1 MSSTMNDT
9 QEIFSLLYQGAME
22 PKIVVVGCGGAGNNI
37 VENIHERNIEGIET
51 VAVNT
56 DSKRLNSVKTDKRV
70 HIGKEIIDDGW
81 YEDSRTGERS
91 AERARDDLTQ
101 MIDGDIIFIIAG
113 MGGRTGTEIAPII
126 AQIAR
131 EQGAVTIGIA
141 IAPFDVECRG
151 ETAQKGIEM
160 LEMNADST
168 IVLDNNRLLQFS
180 STLTVNESF
189 SIIDK
194 MVAKIVKNMAD
205 QISMSFLST
214 LTADIPS
221 ITYEIEKAMSVETIP
236 QNERLTNIPNPIEAN
251 DVNNEYERFEVN
263 NFQNF

>member
-1 MSSTMNDT
+1 MSSTMNYT
-9 QEIFSLLYQGAME
+9 QEVFSLLYQGAME

-37 VENIHERNIEGIET
+37 VESIHERNIEGIET

-56 DSKRLNSVKTDKRV
+56 DSKRLSSVKTDKKV
-70 HIGKEIIDDGW
+70 YIGKEIFDDGW
-81 YEDSRTGERS
+81 YEDPRTGRCS
-91 AERARDDLTQ
+91 ADQARDDLAQ

-113 MGGRTGTEIAPII
+113 MGGQTGTGAAPII

-141 IAPFDVECRG
+141 IAPFDVERRN
-151 ETAQKGIEM
+151 EAAQEGIEM

-168 IVLDNNRLLQFS
+168 IILDNNKLLQFS
-180 STLTVNESF
+180 SSLTVNESF
-189 SIIDK
+189 SIMDRMI
-194 MVAKIVKNMAD
+194 AKIVKNMAD

-221 ITYEIEKAMSVETIP
+221 ITHEITKAMSVETVSK
-236 QNERLTNIPNPIEAN
+236 NERLTNIPNFIEAN
-251 DVNNEYERFEVN
+251 DANNDYDH
-263 NFQNF
+263 FQNNYLQNF